1 MPLNY
6 CILTAKENFFED
18 SFSFLR
24 TNEQKDLIIISLIT
38 IYHLKL
44 SGNEPNKTLFFFLDL
59 FIDIGIFKGFLYIC
73 LQSTYLSM
81 SELNTQKK
89 KIVNDPVHGFIHIPR
104 GISYEI
110 VEHHYLQRMRRIKQL
125 GLTYLVFPGA
135 FHNRFQHALGATHLM
150 GMAIEVL
157 RSKGNEITNHESEA
171 VHAAILL
178 HDIGHG
184 PFSHA
189 LEYSIVNGI
198 THEKISE
205 IFMNRLNRQFEGE
218 LDTAIQIFNNE
229 YPKKFLNQLVSSQL
243 DMDRLDYLRRDSF
256 FSGVTEGVVGSAR
269 IIKMLDVR
277 NDSLVVEEKG
287 IYSIEKFLIARRL
300 MYWQVY
306 LHKTVIAAEEMLV
319 YILKRAKYLAERGEE
334 LFATPALNYF
344 LYNKVGISEFENPQS
359 VLQGKSALDIF
370 AELDDD
376 DLMVCIKVWANHS
389 DKVLAYLCKC
399 IRDRQ
404 LFKIEIQKT
413 PFSEEYIHKVRS
425 RIKEYFGCSDHALDF
440 IVISGMISN
449 NAYTSEDHINILH
462 KDGSIC
468 DIAEASDMMNID
480 VLSKTVKKFYLCYP
494 KVKI

>member
-1 MPLNY
+1 
-6 CILTAKENFFED
+6 
-18 SFSFLR
+18 
-24 TNEQKDLIIISLIT
+24 
-38 IYHLKL
+38 
-44 SGNEPNKTLFFFLDL
+44 
-59 FIDIGIFKGFLYIC
+59 
-73 LQSTYLSM
+73 
-81 SELNTQKK
+81 
-89 KIVNDPVHGFIHIPR
+89 
-104 GISYEI
+104 
-110 VEHHYLQRMRRIKQL
+110 
-125 GLTYLVFPGA
+125 
-135 FHNRFQHALGATHLM
+135 
-150 GMAIEVL
+150 MAIEVL
-157 RSKGNEITNHESEA
+157 RSKGNEITEEEAEA

-198 THEKISE
+198 THEKLSE
-205 IFMNRLNRQFEGE
+205 LFMSRLNKQFEGE
-218 LDTAIQIFNNE
+218 LDTAIQIFKNE
-229 YPKKFLNQLVSSQL
+229 YPKRFLNQLVSSQL

-277 NDSLVVEEKG
+277 NDNLVVEEKG

-334 LFATPALNYF
+334 LFATPELRYF
-344 LYNKVGISEFENPQS
+344 LYNKIGINDFESEAPLLE
-359 VLQGKSALDIF
+359 GKNALDIF
-370 AELDDD
+370 AALDDD
-376 DLMVCIKVWANHS
+376 DIMVSIKVWSNHS

-413 PFSEEYIHKVRS
+413 PFSPEYIHMVRS
-425 RIKEYFGCSDHALDF
+425 GIKEYFGCSEHALDF
-440 IVISGMISN
+440 IVINGMISN

-462 KDGSIC
+462 KDGSVC
-468 DIAEASDMMNID
+468 DIAEASDMMNIE

-494 KVKI
+494 KIKIS